1 MRDGAGKS
9 GRIPTPLP
17 LRCHSSA
24 NRFAKAQEKID
35 AYIAAT
41 KSPRLKCIETR
52 VPPLQDKLENALNE
66 GRILM
71 LGVQVLIGFD
81 YNAAFQ
87 QKFTQLPQPM
97 QDLKLASLGLLIL
110 SLAMLFA
117 PIPYHW
123 ILGRGRNHED
133 L

>member
-1 MRDGAGKS
+1 MHIG
-9 GRIPTPLP
+9 
-17 LRCHSSA
+17 
-24 NRFAKAQEKID
+24 
-35 AYIAAT
+35 AT
-41 KSPRLKCIETR
+41 KSPHLKRIETR

-81 YNAAFQ
+81 YNSVFQ

-97 QDLKLASLGLLIL
+97 QDLKLASLGLLFV

-117 PIPYHW
+117 LISYHW
-123 ILGRGRNHED
+123 ILGRGQNHD
-133 L
+133 QLHDFAKG